1 MEREKPPPLVVDYI
15 DLASFEPQTR
25 RQPESALALLPRFI
39 EWVDKHGGRFIP
51 LRKRSLHPTHKNFA
65 HHGLLSVGE
74 VLARDIEK
82 DGNIGLV
89 PWTRIL
95 VIDIDSPEAMRRVR
109 EVLDPRYVVGVL
121 NGGGGGLH
129 LVLLVPEGVEPLP
142 QADGLTPMGRRS
154 ILAA

>member
-82 DGNIGLV
+82 TETSAWCPGRASWSSTSTPPRPCDVCGRC
-89 PWTRIL
+89 WTPAT
-95 VIDIDSPEAMRRVR
+95 SWAC
-109 EVLDPRYVVGVL
+109 
-121 NGGGGGLH
+121 
-129 LVLLVPEGVEPLP
+129 
-142 QADGLTPMGRRS
+142 
-154 ILAA
+154 